1 MPASMPTTPE
11 THAHAHGPNHLAVL
25 PTARRLDA
33 DTGRTGRG
41 ITIAF
46 LDSGFYPHPDLTEP
60 VDRIVAFEDVTGEGA
75 TLAADG
81 PAPGW
86 AWHGTQTSVVAAG
99 NGRLSGGMYRGLAC
113 EARVALVKVG
123 RRGRVDDESIVR
135 GLEWVVANKDRY
147 GIRVANLS
155 LGGDRD
161 FSYVDSE
168 VDRAA
173 EAAVRAGIVVVVAAG
188 NSGCSVDHVPI
199 PPANSP
205 TVITVGGYDDGNRL
219 DGSFDAY
226 CSSFGPTVDGLLK
239 PEVVAP
245 AIWVAAPVLP
255 TTREYARAAALS
267 EIYSTPDALL
277 SDLPPTVWRDAG
289 VAPHPHLFPTDG
301 LREEVARLLVEHKIV
316 AAHYQHV
323 DGTSF
328 AAPIVASVVAQMLE
342 ANPTLTPAAVKSI
355 LVSTAERIV
364 GVAVERQGYGM
375 INCRRA
381 LELAEREGHRLDAD
395 EARPPYCDM
404 GSLIFHFHDDAAKAV
419 ALAGDFNDWHPVRTP
434 FVRRPE
440 GIWRAEVKTPG
451 PGRYR
456 YKIVVDGA
464 RWLEDPGNGRAESDG
479 YGGFNS
485 VVEVR
490 PQSRE

>member
-1 MPASMPTTPE
+1 MTARKQTSPE
-11 THAHAHGPNHLAVL
+11 THEHSHGLNRAAVL

-33 DTGRTGRG
+33 DAGRTGRG
-41 ITIAF
+41 VTIAF

-60 VDRIVAFEDVTGEGA
+60 VDRIVAFDDVTGEGA
-75 TLAADG
+75 TFTAEG

-99 NGRLSGGMYRGLAC
+99 NGRLSAGMYRGLAC

-123 RRGRVDDESIVR
+123 RRGRISDESIVR

-155 LGGDRD
+155 LGGDCD
-161 FSYVDSE
+161 LSYVDSE

-188 NSGCSVDHVPI
+188 NAGRSDDHVPI

-205 TVITVGGYDDGNRL
+205 DVITVGGYDDGNRL
-219 DGSFDAY
+219 GGPLDAY
-226 CSSFGPTVDGLLK
+226 WSSFGPTVDGLLK
-239 PEVVAP
+239 PEIVAP

-267 EIYSTPDALL
+267 EIDSTPDALL

-289 VAPHPHLFPTDG
+289 IAPHPHLMRTDG
-301 LREEVARLLVEHKIV
+301 LREEVTRLLVEHKIV

-342 ANPTLTPAAVKSI
+342 ANPTLTPPAVKSI
-355 LVSTAERIV
+355 LISTAERV
-364 GVAVERQGYGM
+364 PGVAVERQGYGV

-381 LELAEREGHRLDAD
+381 LELAGREGHRLDAD
-395 EARPPYCDM
+395 ESRPPYCDM
-404 GSLIFHFHDDAAKAV
+404 GSLVFHFHDDAAKAV
-419 ALAGDFNDWHPVRTP
+419 ALAGDFNGWDPGRTP
-434 FVRRPE
+434 FVRQPQ
-440 GIWRAEVKTPG
+440 GVWRAEVRTPG
-451 PGRYR
+451 PDRYR
-456 YKIVVDGA
+456 YKIVIDGA
-464 RWLEDPGNGRAESDG
+464 RWLEDPGNGRAEPDG
-479 YGGFNS
+479 FGGFNS
-485 VVEVR
+485 IVEVR
-490 PQSRE
+490 STSRE